1 MFRPRLGKPF
11 VSDERQQSGGDAA
24 EEAQA
29 AIRDGIERARELLCE
44 AKLTMSQTH
53 GVKVE
58 PPLSL
63 N

>member
-1 MFRPRLGKPF
+1 M
-11 VSDERQQSGGDAA
+11 SDERQHSGSDAA

-29 AIRDGIERARELLCE
+29 AIREGIERARELLCE
-44 AKLTMSQTH
+44 AKLTMIQAEE
-53 GVKVE
+53 GKVE

>member
-1 MFRPRLGKPF
+1 M
-11 VSDERQQSGGDAA
+11 SDERHYDVGDAA
-24 EEAQA
+24 EEAQV

-44 AKLTMSQTH
+44 AKLAMSQAD
-53 GVKVE
+53 GLNGE

>member
-1 MFRPRLGKPF
+1 M
-11 VSDERQQSGGDAA
+11 SDERQHSGSDAA

-29 AIRDGIERARELLCE
+29 AIREGIERARELLCE
-44 AKLTMSQTH
+44 AKLTMRQPD
-53 GVKVE
+53 GAKIE